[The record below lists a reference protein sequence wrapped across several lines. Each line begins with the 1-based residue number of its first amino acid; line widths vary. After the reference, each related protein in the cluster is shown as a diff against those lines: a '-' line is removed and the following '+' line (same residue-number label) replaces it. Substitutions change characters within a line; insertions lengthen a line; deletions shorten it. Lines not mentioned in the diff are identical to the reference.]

1 MPLAPKTSKNGL
13 KMDCTACIH
22 FYKKIWYNLFK
33 RQLFK
38 FVKCGKGVMD
48 GLGLLYSEEEVSKAI
63 SESRRILKRYK
74 ALKLREKLENRSPKS
89 PIISDMPR
97 GGQKRPDSA
106 YENFVN
112 IISQTYQIEQC
123 VERCEP
129 QACMVLK
136 QKYFYETELPQWKL
150 AELAGYSISRYNDF
164 LRQALLQ
171 FATAYRI
178 I

>member
-1 MPLAPKTSKNGL
+1 
-13 KMDCTACIH
+13 
-22 FYKKIWYNLFK
+22 
-33 RQLFK
+33 
-38 FVKCGKGVMD
+38 MD

-63 SESRRILKRYK
+63 AESRKILKRYK

-89 PIISDMPR
+89 PVISDMPR

-106 YENFVN
+106 YDNFVN

-129 QACMVLK
+129 QACIVLR
-136 QKYFYETELPQWKL
+136 QKYFSETDYPQWKL

-164 LRQALLQ
+164 LRLALLQ